1 MSFLQFIRGEVDA
14 VKSTVRQQQKQTTG
28 VLDKIKSFVPKVK
41 GAWRGGDE
49 EQFEREVMT
58 RLIPATVELI
68 AAIGGVDL
76 NLTKATGVLDAA
88 DSKIK
93 SLANGLGDVFSKI

>member
-1 MSFLQFIRGEVDA
+1 MGFLQFIRGEVEA
-14 VKSTVRQQQKQTTG
+14 VQSTVRQQKQQTSG
-28 VLDKIKSFVPKVK
+28 ILDKIKSFVPKVM
-41 GAWRGGDE
+41 GAWKGGDE
-49 EQFEREVMT
+49 EQFEREVAT

-76 NLTKATGVLDAA
+76 NLKKATGVLDAA
-88 DSKIK
+88 DNKAK